1 MKQIPKGL
9 SMLTGSVDK
18 TLAGGI
24 LAVALIGGASMEAY
38 SADIMGGVK
47 SPAVQQVNQKL
58 QISGTVI
65 DETGE
70 PMLGVSVIEVG
81 TKTGIATDLDGNFTL
96 SVPKGAQ
103 LQFSYIGYKT
113 QTVTVTGQSPIEVKM
128 EPDNNV
134 LDDVVVV
141 GYGTVKKRDLTGAV
155 SSVKSDVIT
164 LTPTAN
170 PMAAL
175 QGRVAGLD
183 ISQTSGQPGA
193 GLNIQ
198 LRGNRSI
205 TASGKPLFLIDGM
218 PGDYSTINPND
229 IESIEVL
236 KDASSTAV
244 YGSEGSNGV
253 IIITT
258 KKRTGR

>member
-1 MKQIPKGL
+1 
-9 SMLTGSVDK
+9 
-18 TLAGGI
+18 
-24 LAVALIGGASMEAY
+24 
-38 SADIMGGVK
+38 
-47 SPAVQQVNQKL
+47 
-58 QISGTVI
+58 
-65 DETGE
+65 
-70 PMLGVSVIEVG
+70 MLGVSVIEVG
-81 TKTGIATDLDGNFTL
+81 TKTGVATDLDGNFTL
-96 SVPKGAQ
+96 NVPQGAK

-113 QTVTVTGQSPIEVKM
+113 QTITATGQSHIEVKM

-170 PMAAL
+170 PMDAL

-183 ISQTSGQPGA
+183 ISRTSGAPGA
-193 GLNIQ
+193 GVDIQ
-198 LRGNRSI
+198 LRGNRSFN
-205 TASGKPLFLIDGM
+205 ASGNPLFIIDGM

-244 YGSEGSNGV
+244 YGSSGANGV

-258 KKRTGR
+258 KKGGRNHTCKLRRLLRLQRMVKAPHHEQCSAMG